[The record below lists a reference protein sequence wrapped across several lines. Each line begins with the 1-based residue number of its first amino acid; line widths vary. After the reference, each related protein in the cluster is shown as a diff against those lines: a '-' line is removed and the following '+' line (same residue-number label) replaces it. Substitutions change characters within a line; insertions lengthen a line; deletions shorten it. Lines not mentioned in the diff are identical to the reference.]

1 MGRPGTGGGHS
12 VSHSGGGHS
21 VSRSG
26 GGHRVGGS
34 RSSRPMVHPARTFAR
49 RRTRRRWR
57 RFRRRQ
63 TVGRTL
69 RSTATT
75 TKTLWSTTSTTTQRR
90 LLREGSKTERRMR
103 FRDSF
108 MVYCFSYNYHCTGLL
123 YGSERRRKHRK
134 RTVKQL

>member
-12 VSHSGGGHS
+12 VNHSGGGHS

-34 RSSRPMVHPARTFAR
+34 RSSRPMGGSSRPSGGGFGG
-49 RRTRRRWR
+49 
-57 RFRRRQ
+57 
-63 TVGRTL
+63 GR
-69 RSTATT
+69 RSTATTTKTLWSTTST